1 MNTLDSVNT
10 AVGSEDDGRTIEVL
24 RSENDSLR
32 DSINSMEKHNLDH
45 EKVVKDLSAE
55 IEDLKAKIKLLMEPN
70 VDARAVVTEAEIQ
83 KIRSHLRRHER
94 KPDAGKGAAV
104 VSENTA
110 TESRRRRGGRRRGRG
125 SGSRGGEMADANSTQ
140 TPQLTKERADGHE
153 KRPAQKDSSGVQVD
167 RGQNLRDE
175 LRNAKSIEAV
185 QKAVERAKAL
195 NLKHEQELGARLLS
209 SMTKE

>member
-55 IEDLKAKIKLLMEPN
+55 IEDLKAKIKPN

-175 LRNAKSIEAV
+175 LRNARSIEAV